1 MLSTLLK
8 LLVEDR
14 LLHSGKVPVN
24 VELTRNEPSGRDV
37 QIYMHAC
44 ALPLTAMCIYIY
56 IYVHARALP
65 LTAMC
70 IYIYIC
76 TRAPYHSPRCAY
88 IYISTQV
95 PTTPSCQTKQ
105 DCGVNP
111 YLLSSNKSRPH
122 LSTYIT
128 TRKRQEG
135 AVLCVSDREF

>member
-24 VELTRNEPSGRDV
+24 VELMRNEPSGRDV
-37 QIYMHAC
+37 QIYMHMC

-56 IYVHARALP
+56 AHACPTAHHDVH
-65 LTAMC
+65 

-95 PTTPSCQTKQ
+95 PTALSCQAKQ

-111 YLLSSNKSRPH
+111 YLLRSNKSRPH

-135 AVLCVSDREF
+135 AGLMCE